1 MAELINEIISPEA
14 FKQVA
19 DMKAEL
25 ASLTKQMEDML
36 KVLNS
41 PSSLTG
47 KPPLKDLPKQLK
59 ENEEALKQLR
69 VIQNQI
75 VTTNAKLAATETQY
89 GEELA
94 KSRLQLQQYNA
105 ELKQNAKEQQMA
117 SGSLDQMRANLN
129 KLEKLYSAMSAEM
142 RNAKV
147 GQTIFADMVKAK
159 EGVTLLEQ
167 SMGNYKRNV
176 GNYTNSMV
184 SLTQT
189 LRELPAFTYSAQTG
203 LMGISNNLPML
214 ADEIGNVFK
223 NTDSLK
229 DAFKTLG
236 KNLFSFTN
244 IFAVAIGLAT
254 MFAPKLIE
262 WASGTK
268 EVDEATKKL
277 AESIGKETA
286 KFEALTRGLND
297 VTLSEKERLNIATE
311 LKDMYPK
318 ILANY
323 TAEEIAA
330 GKAAKAINQIK
341 DALIGVAMARAAEE
355 YLAKLAQQRYENE
368 KKIAEAKVKL
378 ANADAAAIRLTA
390 ASENARG
397 NAQDRTIKAAIAQQ
411 KVSEDSKN
419 TIEQLTKANVDLD
432 AQMSKVA
439 NNINKYRPAIQSI
452 ADVTGTSPNTPK
464 PPKPQG
470 RAKEDMMELPII
482 PAFKYTKMD
491 KPKIG
496 DNGIDEVMKRMQE
509 QISKTPVTIT
519 VDFNA
524 KERLEIFAQKA
535 VPILEQIQKITQES
549 TQAIGDLSASFTARK
564 MQDLDMEQKKIQEKF
579 DAEKNAIEQLSLSQ
593 EEKTKRITALE
604 AQRAVQQK
612 KIDAERLQAARKQA
626 SVDKSINIMNIITTT
641 ALSVMKALAMYPPNI
656 PLAIANGAIG
666 SVQLAAAIAA
676 PLPQFAK
683 GTDNAPEGF
692 AVVGERGTELVVNPD
707 GTSWLTPAKDTI
719 TYLKKGSKVVPNNEL
734 MDMVKYA
741 NYVNVGGIKQGE
753 TGGLFGMALVAK
765 FDELTDKVD
774 GLTRIMANKNMSV
787 QVSGNYDHYLHVR
800 KNIR

>member
-36 KVLNS
+36 KAMGKASTATGKGSFGGVPDEVKRTAEEMKQLQIVKNKIITTEAKLNDEYVQQAARLKELNS
-41 PSSLTG
+41 ELRANVAQTG
-47 KPPLKDLPKQLK
+47 
-59 ENEEALKQLR
+59 
-69 VIQNQI
+69 
-75 VTTNAKLAATETQY
+75 LAE
-89 GEELA
+89 
-94 KSRLQLQQYNA
+94 
-105 ELKQNAKEQQMA
+105 
-117 SGSLDQMRANLN
+117 GSLDQMRNNLN

-176 GNYTNSMV
+176 GNYANSTFQ
-184 SLTQT
+184 LTQT
-189 LRELPAFTYSAQTG
+189 LRELPAFAFSAQTG
-203 LMGISNNLPML
+203 LMGISNNLPLL
-214 ADEIGNVFK
+214 ADAFSKVKQETGSTMGAIKVFGA
-223 NTDSLK
+223 S
-229 DAFKTLG
+229 
-236 KNLFSFTN
+236 LFSFSN
-244 IFAVAIGLAT
+244 IFAVAIGLST
-254 MFAPKLIE
+254 IFLPKLIE

-297 VTLSEKERLNIATE
+297 VTLSEKERLNIAKE
-311 LKDMYPK
+311 LKDLYPT

-323 TAEEIAA
+323 SAEEIAA

-355 YLAKLAQQRYENE
+355 DLAKLAQQRYENE
-368 KKIAEAKVKL
+368 KKIADAKVQQ
-378 ANADAAAIRLTA
+378 ANAEAAATRLTV
-390 ASENARG
+390 ASENAIG
-397 NAQDRTIKAAIAQQ
+397 NAQDRTIKASIAQQ
-411 KVSEDSKN
+411 KASEDAKN
-419 TIEQLTKANVDLD
+419 TIVELTKANADLD

-439 NNINKYRPAIQSI
+439 NSINKYRPAIQSI
-452 ADVTGTSPNTPK
+452 ADATGTSNAKTPK
-464 PPKPQG
+464 TAIEK
-470 RAKEDMMELPII
+470 RAKENVTELEII
-482 PAFKYTKMD
+482 PAFKYQKMD
-491 KPKIG
+491 KAKIG
-496 DNGIDEVMKRMQE
+496 DNGIDEVMKRLQE

-524 KERLEIFAQKA
+524 KEKLEIFAQKA

-549 TQAIGDLSASFTARK
+549 TQAIGDLTASFTARK
-564 MQDLDMEQKKIQEKF
+564 MQDLDMEQKKMQEKF
-579 DAEKNAIEQLSLSQ
+579 DAEKTAIDQLSISQ

-604 AQRAVQQK
+604 AQRAAQQK

-626 SVDKSINIMNIITTT
+626 GIDKMMNISNIITTT
-641 ALSVMKALAMYPPNI
+641 AVAVMKALAMTPPNI

-666 SVQLAAAIAA
+666 SAQLAAAIAA

-719 TYLKKGSKVVPNNEL
+719 TYLKQGAKVIPNNEL

-753 TGGLFGMALVAK
+753 TGGLFGMALVSK
-765 FDELTDKVD
+765 FDELADEVR
-774 GLTRIMANKNMSV
+774 GLKMIMANKNMNV